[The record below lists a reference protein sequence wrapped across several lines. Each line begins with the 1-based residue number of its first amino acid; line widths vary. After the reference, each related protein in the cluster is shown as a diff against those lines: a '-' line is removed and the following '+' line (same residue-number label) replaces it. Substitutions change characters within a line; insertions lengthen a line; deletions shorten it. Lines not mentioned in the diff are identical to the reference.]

1 MLDKN
6 TRILIIGLGMI
17 GGSYAEALS
26 EKGYTVGAIDTDRA
40 TIEYAKQRGYILDG
54 RDFADGEYIRSFSLI
69 VFGLYPAAM
78 KEWIK
83 TNQHFFSPGTL
94 LTDVCGVKRATVYY
108 VQQILRSDVEFIG
121 AHPMGGREVSGV
133 RYADK
138 NIFKVANY
146 IIVPTEKNTQNAID
160 VCRALAETIGFRHVA
175 VLSPEKHDEMIGFV
189 SQLTHCIAVAL
200 MACKDS
206 AQLVD
211 YTGDSFRELTRIAKI
226 NENLWSELFFENKDE
241 LLAQMNLFS
250 EKFNEIYRYIE
261 TDDFN
266 ALKKIMRI
274 AAERRRLFDKT
285 EQDEKKE

>member
-1 MLDKN
+1 MLEKN
-6 TRILIIGLGMI
+6 KKILIIGLGMI

-26 EKGYTVGAIDTDRA
+26 DKGYTVGAIDADKG
-40 TIEYAKQRGYILDG
+40 TIEYAVRSGIIADG
-54 RDFADGEYIRSFSLI
+54 RDYVDGEYIRSFSLI
-69 VFGLYPAAM
+69 VFGLYPTAM

-83 TNQHFFSPGTL
+83 TNQRFFAPGTL
-94 LTDVCGVKRATVYY
+94 ITDVSGVKRATVYY

-138 NIFKVANY
+138 KIFKAANY
-146 IIVPTEKNTQNAID
+146 IIVPTEKNTKKAID
-160 VCRALAETIGFRHVA
+160 VCRALAETIGFRHIA

-211 YTGDSFRELTRIAKI
+211 YTGDSFRDLTRIAKI
-226 NENLWSELFFENKDE
+226 NENLWSELFYENKDE
-241 LLAQMNLFS
+241 LLSQMRLFS
-250 EKFNEIYRYIE
+250 EKFNEIQRCIE
-261 TDDFN
+261 TDDFD

-274 AAERRRLFDKT
+274 AADRRRLFDKT